1 VGDRTAC
8 YQEKVIVSLAIT
20 VLIESAV
27 VVGYAHWRKKPLM
40 HLLLS
45 GILANLVTQ
54 SILWIVLNKFSD
66 NYLTVLLVSEI
77 CIWWIEGLILYL
89 YPYNKL
95 KLGEALALSL
105 AMNLASF
112 TIGWFL
118 PM

>member
-1 VGDRTAC
+1 
-8 YQEKVIVSLAIT
+8 VIVSLAFT

-27 VVGYAHWRKKPLM
+27 IVGYAYWRKKPLL
-40 HLLLS
+40 HLLFS

-54 SILWIVLNKFSD
+54 SILWIVLNKFVN

-77 CIWWIEGLILYL
+77 CIWWIESLILYL
-89 YPYNKL
+89 YLYNKL
-95 KLGEALALSL
+95 KLGQALVLSL

-112 TIGWFL
+112 TVGWFL

>member
-1 VGDRTAC
+1 VLPG
-8 YQEKVIVSLAIT
+8 KVIVTLAIT
-20 VLIESAV
+20 ILIESAII
-27 VVGYAHWRKKPLM
+27 VGYARWRKRHLT

-45 GILANLVTQ
+45 GILANLITQ

-66 NYLTVLLVSEI
+66 HYLTVLLVSEI
-77 CIWWIEGLILYL
+77 CIWWIEGLFLYL